1 MKTALPEDKVE
12 TKLGYTGFF
21 RHFGIYL
28 RHRKAASVG
37 VVGLLLAAT
46 FCSRALPWI
55 MGHAVE
61 AIFQKKD
68 GELFLKWAWA
78 FLGFEVLKI
87 IFTFGNRYFFQVIGN
102 SIIHEIRMDLFKH
115 VLSLP
120 LDYFNKTPAG
130 RTVTRM
136 TNDVSTMS
144 DLFSEG
150 VVGVLIQL
158 AFLAATLIAMIAISP
173 VMTFFTL
180 ITLPFFV
187 WLTSTLS
194 GRVRKYLH
202 EEKRSLA
209 ALNAFLAENLNGMKV
224 VQLSHQGGKQVRRF
238 EHLGQSYRQANFDV
252 IHHYG
257 LMQPAL
263 NCFSAVLLS
272 SALYAGGVFT
282 LDGSIGLGALVT
294 FLMYTQDFIPP
305 IREILEKYQFFQNSL
320 TSAER
325 VFSLLEVQPEL
336 ESRAAAH
343 IEGRLRGEID
353 IRDLT
358 FRYGD
363 RAEPALRNVGLHV
376 KAGQSVALV
385 GRTGSGKST
394 LISLLQRFY
403 DAPAG
408 TISIDGH
415 PLESLPRQELRRRI
429 GVVQQD
435 PVLFRGTIAS
445 NITMGVLDLP
455 AAKLEDIRRR
465 LGLKLSLEHDVLE
478 KGKNLSLGEKQL
490 IAFARI
496 LAFDPQIL
504 ILDEATAH
512 VDSESEKLLQEATL
526 EILKGRTSILIAHRL
541 STVQHCDLIVVL
553 QNGEVIEQGSHEEL
567 LRAQGAYAQL
577 ASAGLKSM
585 RMSALAGGTAVP

>member
-12 TKLGYTGFF
+12 TKLGYAGFF

-28 RHRKAASVG
+28 RHRKAAAIG
-37 VVGLLLAAT
+37 VVFLLLAAT
-46 FCSRALPWI
+46 FCSRALPWV
-55 MGHAVE
+55 MGQAVE

-68 GELFLKWAWA
+68 GALFLKWAWA
-78 FLGFEVLKI
+78 FLGFEILKI

-102 SIIHEIRMDLFKH
+102 SIIHEIRLDLFKH

-158 AFLAATLIAMIAISP
+158 AFLAATLIAMVAISP
-173 VMTFFTL
+173 AMTFFTL
-180 ITLPFFV
+180 LTLPFFV

-224 VQLSHQGGKQVRRF
+224 VQLTHQGGKQVRRF
-238 EHLGQSYRQANFDV
+238 EKLGQSYRQANFDV

-325 VFSLLEVQPEL
+325 VFSLLEVEAER
-336 ESRAAAH
+336 ESRAAVH

-358 FRYGD
+358 FRYAD
-363 RAEPALRNVGLHV
+363 RADAALRNVSLHV

-394 LISLLQRFY
+394 MISLLQRFY
-403 DAPAG
+403 DAPAD

-415 PLESLPRQELRRRI
+415 AIEALPRRELRRRI

-435 PVLFRGTIAS
+435 PVLFRGTVAS
-445 NITMGVLDLP
+445 NITMGVLELP
-455 AAKLEDIRRR
+455 MAKLDEIRRR
-465 LGLKLSLEHDVLE
+465 LGLKLPLDHEVLE

-496 LAFDPQIL
+496 LAFDPQVL

-541 STVQHCDLIVVL
+541 STIQHCELIVVL
-553 QNGEVIEQGSHEEL
+553 QNGEVIEKGSHEEL
-567 LRAQGAYAQL
+567 LRAQGPYAQL